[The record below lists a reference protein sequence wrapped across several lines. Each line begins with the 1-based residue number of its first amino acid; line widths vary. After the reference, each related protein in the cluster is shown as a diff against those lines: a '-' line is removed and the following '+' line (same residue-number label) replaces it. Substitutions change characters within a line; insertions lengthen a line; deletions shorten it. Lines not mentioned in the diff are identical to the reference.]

1 MLLTK
6 VVGKTYIEAVLESVP
21 TILIFNYER
30 NPITL
35 INRGV
40 LDYACAVL
48 NSFGRIG
55 IQLIDF
61 GGYIS

>member
-6 VVGKTYIEAVLESVP
+6 VVEKTYIEAFLESVP
-21 TILIFNYER
+21 TISIYNYDR
-30 NPITL
+30 TPITL
-35 INRGV
+35 ITRGV

-55 IQLIDF
+55 IRFIDF
-61 GGYIS
+61 DGYIT